1 MNADAPAPARYEERY
16 FAFIDVLGF
25 SNIVKRS
32 ATDGVV
38 VAQIFDALT
47 SISDGAESARRAGLE
62 IEATSFSDNV
72 VLSAPVTQKS
82 LLGMFEIIGNLSA
95 DLLSKSMLFRGAIV
109 KGKAIHNSSVVFGP
123 ALVDAYRL
131 ETSTSFHPRIML
143 SDPVFEDISNYRD
156 GGDGADFSHWVTAG
170 SLDVPHLNPFAY
182 WTGGDASA
190 AKILSLVHLQ
200 TVVVAGLIG
209 NYNVPAVSEKYKW
222 LARRFNSFVKA
233 SPYASEVDLIDLQ

>member
-1 MNADAPAPARYEERY
+1 MAGRVTSATYEERY

-32 ATDGVV
+32 ATDRVV

-47 SISDGAESARRAGLE
+47 SISDSAEKARRAGLE

-72 VLSAPVTQKS
+72 VLSSPVSRKS

-109 KGKAIHNSSVVFGP
+109 KGKAVHNSAVVFGP

-143 SDPVFEDISNYRD
+143 SDPVFEDVSTYGGQRGGAEFKYWIS
-156 GGDGADFSHWVTAG
+156 SG
-170 SLDVPHLNPFAY
+170 SLDVPHLNPFAF
-182 WTGGDASA
+182 WEGDESSS

-200 TVVVAGLIG
+200 NVVAAGLIG
-209 NYNVPAVSEKYKW
+209 NYNIPAVAEKYKW
-222 LARRFNSFVKA
+222 LARKFNEFVKR
-233 SPYASEVDLIDLQ
+233 SRYASEVDLIDLQ